1 MLDFDVILDHVGNFG
16 RYQAVLCIMIYYL
29 ICSTSMHM
37 FAPVF
42 YAYSTPHRC
51 RFPQIDDPHTF
62 SDLNENDI
70 LNLTT
75 PFDEK
80 SSEYDT
86 CHRYSYN
93 LSQCHSVIQCIIK
106 NNTERCLDGH
116 VFDRFDFVETTVS
129 EWHLICDRDY
139 LNTLESSLYFVGMM
153 IGGLVVGFLADR
165 FGRKPVLL
173 LCCMGIMIF
182 GTISSVVPWF
192 PLFVVTR
199 FLVGICTNGQDFVA
213 QVYVME
219 VTGRKH
225 TTASLMG
232 QAAFGIGI
240 MINSFFAYFIR
251 EWRYFYLA
259 LSLFPAPFLIFCYFI
274 PESPRWHISKSQ
286 DEIGKKMAINFAK
299 RNGKEITEAVW
310 NKAEMPIE
318 EIGETF
324 TEKYSALDLFKG
336 RRIRFVT
343 ICVNICWFM
352 TWLTSIGLSLNV
364 GNVAGDIYFNNA
376 LNGIISLVCS
386 ILLIFVVDRISRR
399 YLLGGSMLLT
409 ASSGLGN
416 FFVIYFGNHISALE
430 TVSRVLTFV
439 AYIGSWIVVVVLFMY
454 TAELYPTVVRSN
466 GLGVSTVAA
475 SLGSILAPIV
485 ISTSHLWLPSLM
497 FGLLSIIAGAL
508 FFRLP
513 ETINRPMTETLEEA
527 DHFYAG
533 RSTLRQKQSN
543 LFSHSVLS
551 VVSDSELT
559 TTQSS

>member
-1 MLDFDVILDHVGNFG
+1 
-16 RYQAVLCIMIYYL
+16 
-29 ICSTSMHM
+29 
-37 FAPVF
+37 
-42 YAYSTPHRC
+42 
-51 RFPQIDDPHTF
+51 
-62 SDLNENDI
+62 
-70 LNLTT
+70 
-75 PFDEK
+75 
-80 SSEYDT
+80 
-86 CHRYSYN
+86 
-93 LSQCHSVIQCIIK
+93 
-106 NNTERCLDGH
+106 
-116 VFDRFDFVETTVS
+116 
-129 EWHLICDRDY
+129 
-139 LNTLESSLYFVGMM
+139 
-153 IGGLVVGFLADR
+153 
-165 FGRKPVLL
+165 
-173 LCCMGIMIF
+173 
-182 GTISSVVPWF
+182 
-192 PLFVVTR
+192 
-199 FLVGICTNGQDFVA
+199 
-213 QVYVME
+213 
-219 VTGRKH
+219 
-225 TTASLMG
+225 
-232 QAAFGIGI
+232 
-240 MINSFFAYFIR
+240 
-251 EWRYFYLA
+251 
-259 LSLFPAPFLIFCYFI
+259 
-274 PESPRWHISKSQ
+274 
-286 DEIGKKMAINFAK
+286 
-299 RNGKEITEAVW
+299 
-310 NKAEMPIE
+310 
-318 EIGETF
+318 
-324 TEKYSALDLFKG
+324 
-336 RRIRFVT
+336 
-343 ICVNICWFM
+343 M